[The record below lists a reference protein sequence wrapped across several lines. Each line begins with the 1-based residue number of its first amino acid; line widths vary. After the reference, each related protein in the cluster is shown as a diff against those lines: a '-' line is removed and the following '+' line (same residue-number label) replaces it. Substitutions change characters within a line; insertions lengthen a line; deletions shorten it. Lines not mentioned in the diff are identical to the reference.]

1 MNNKTYNLELVKEKN
16 RTIVLELL
24 NSKEQTTR
32 SEISNITG
40 LTRAT
45 VTNIINEFINYNLV
59 EEIGTVDGK
68 LGRKRKL
75 IQIKNNAFYVIGIE
89 FGVNIV
95 RAGIFNIKGK
105 EISKIERNI
114 NSYGKPI
121 DVLENLKKIIE
132 ELIDNT
138 KVDNDDI
145 KAIGMVM
152 PGLIDSESKVL
163 QSVHPFP
170 LLKEYPLS
178 KQLEDHFNKVVW
190 LENDA
195 KGAAIGEKWF
205 GHGKTLDNYVFVVGD
220 SGIGAGIVINGKIYR
235 GSYNSAGEIG
245 HTLLTKDL
253 IPLESLGGL
262 SRLSDKFELPLQI
275 ILNEKKSKEV
285 KNEIKEI
292 SEFFALGIVNLVNT
306 ISPEAVIIGGR
317 ILKGGQAIIREIKS
331 IVAQYTFS
339 KEIPQ
344 ILVASKKEDA
354 ILAGAASIA
363 IEHIVSDPYQFLL
376 NQWIPKH
383 ILVWL

>member
-1 MNNKTYNLELVKEKN
+1 MNNKTYNLELVKERN

-32 SEISNITG
+32 SEISIITG

-59 EEIGTVDGK
+59 EEIGTIDGK

-75 IQIKNNAFYVIGIE
+75 IQIKDNAFYVIGIE

-138 KVDNDDI
+138 KVHNNDI

-152 PGLIDSESKVL
+152 PGLIDNESKVL

-245 HTLLTKDL
+245 HTFLTKDL

-262 SRLSDKFELPLQI
+262 SRLSDRFDLPLQI
-275 ILNEKKSKEV
+275 ILSEKKSKEV
-285 KNEIKEI
+285 KDEIKEI
-292 SEFFALGIVNLVNT
+292 SKFFALGIVNLVNT
-306 ISPEAVIIGGR
+306 ISPEAIIIGGR
-317 ILKGGQAIIREIKS
+317 ILKGGETIIREIKS

-344 ILVASKKEDA
+344 ILVATKKEDA

-363 IEHIVSDPYQFLL
+363 IEHIVSAPYQFLL
-376 NQWIPKH
+376 NQ
-383 ILVWL
+383 

>member
-138 KVDNDDI
+138 KVDNDYI

-285 KNEIKEI
+285 KDEIKEI

-306 ISPEAVIIGGR
+306 ISPEAIIIGGR
-317 ILKGGQAIIREIKS
+317 ILKGGQTIIREIKN

-363 IEHIVSDPYQFLL
+363 IEHIVSAPYQFLL
-376 NQWIPKH
+376 NQ
-383 ILVWL
+383 